1 MLTREQS
8 RHASKPLDNEQGA
21 PTLAGTMPPPSS
33 TPPAGLPSL
42 WLSLLVVAPLMVLAC
57 QGAALSASEEALEET
72 ALPLVLEPGQV
83 VVSFTLDD
91 TRASQ
96 ANAALLLEARGMRGT
111 FYVNSGRVGLPGYLS
126 LTQLRRLQDAG
137 HEVGGHTVSHVQL
150 PPLDVDSQRHQVC
163 DDRVALMNWGLR
175 VTSFAYPSGAQ
186 NATTRQVIIDCN
198 YNSARE
204 SGGLRTPGSCSSCP
218 YAETVP
224 PRDAYTIRNHGSVQ
238 RDRTLADLQGLV
250 LRAESAGGGWVPLTF
265 HEICPGQCPTSETYG
280 IAASTFTAFLD
291 WLAARTSRGTFVRT
305 VDQVIGG
312 AVKPPVGR
320 PPLPDAGTPPP
331 TQLLKNPSLETDSNG
346 DGVPDCWQRGG
357 FGTNAYSWSRT
368 TDAHSGSWAQRV
380 TITSYSNGDRKL
392 ISQQDFG
399 VCAPPLTVGHRYR
412 VSAWYKANAAPRF
425 KAYYRNASGGW
436 LWWAQSPLQPTRGAY
451 GYAEWTTPPAPSG
464 ALALSVGL
472 ALERVGTMTMDD
484 FTLEDLGPSP
494 FAPLEPEA
502 TPDPE

>member
-1 MLTREQS
+1 MLTREQP
-8 RHASKPLDNEQGA
+8 RHAFGPLDGAKRA

-33 TPPAGLPSL
+33 TPPADSPSR
-42 WLSLLVVAPLMVLAC
+42 WLSLLVVAPLIALAC
-57 QGAALSASEEALEET
+57 QGSTLSAPEESLEEK
-72 ALPLVLEPGQV
+72 ALPLVLEPGQL
-83 VVSFTLDD
+83 VVSFTFDD

-111 FYVNSGRVGLPGYLS
+111 FYVSSGRVGIPGYLTS
-126 LTQLRRLQDAG
+126 DQLRRLQDAG
-137 HEVGGHTVSHVQL
+137 HEVGGHTMSHVQL
-150 PPLDVDSQRHQVC
+150 PTLDVDSQRRQVC
-163 DDRVALMNWGLR
+163 DDRVALMNLGLR

-186 NATTRQVIIDCN
+186 DATTRQVIIDCN

-204 SGGLRTPGSCSSCP
+204 SGGLRTPDSCTSCP

-224 PRDAYTIRNHGSVQ
+224 PRDAYTIRNHGSLQ

-250 LRAESAGGGWVPLTF
+250 LRAESAGGGWVALSF
-265 HEICPGQCPTSETYG
+265 HELCPGPCPTSETYG
-280 IAASTFTAFLD
+280 IDAATFTAFLD

-312 AVKPPVGR
+312 AMKPPVRG

-357 FGTNAYSWSRT
+357 FGANSYSWSRT
-368 TDAHSGSWAQRV
+368 TDAHSGNWAQRLSL
-380 TITSYSNGDRKL
+380 TSYSSGDRKL
-392 ISQQDFG
+392 ISLEDLG
-399 VCAPPLTVGHRYR
+399 ACAPSPTVGHRYR
-412 VSAWYKANAAPRF
+412 VSAWYKASAAPRF

-436 LWWAQSPLQPTRGAY
+436 LWWSQSPLLPTRGAY

-464 ALALSVGL
+464 ALGLSVGL

-484 FTLEDLGPSP
+484 FTLEDLGTSP
-494 FAPLEPEA
+494 FEPLEPEP
-502 TPDPE
+502 TPAP